1 MNNGKSGF
9 VGIIGRPN
17 VGKSTFLNRVLGIKV
32 SIVTEKPQTTR
43 DRISGVYTDK
53 RGQIVFIDSPG
64 IHDPKTALNRYM
76 VKEAMT
82 VMEDCDLVLHMT
94 DNNIFR
100 FSHEE
105 ELVTDALQKSDVKR
119 ILTINKIDLMT
130 VKDREK
136 IIRWLTDRCVY
147 EQIFDTNS
155 EAGFGID
162 SVLDYFFT
170 QLPEGPFYYPEDY
183 VTDRSERFLCKEIVR
198 EKLFLLLKEEVP
210 YSTAVMIEDIKLNPE
225 NDIVSIQ
232 AYIYVERDS
241 QKGIVIGKGGSLLKK
256 IGTAAREEMERLF
269 GKKVF
274 LNLRVKVE
282 KGWSRKEW
290 LLRRLGY

>member
-1 MNNGKSGF
+1 MKKGKSGF

-43 DRISGVYTDK
+43 DRISGIYTGGQ
-53 RGQIVFIDSPG
+53 GQIIFIDSPG

-76 VKEAMT
+76 VKEAMAA
-82 VMEDCDLVLHMT
+82 MDDCDLVLHMT
-94 DNNIFR
+94 DNNLFR
-100 FSHEE
+100 FSSEE
-105 ELVTDALQKSDVKR
+105 VLVTEALEKSGYRKM
-119 ILTINKIDLMT
+119 LAINKIDLMT
-130 VKDREK
+130 LKDREK
-136 IIRWLTDRCVY
+136 ILAWMTKHCDYDR
-147 EQIFDTNS
+147 IFDTNA

-162 SVLDYFFT
+162 GVLEYIFS
-170 QLPEGPFYYPEDY
+170 QLPEGPFYYPEDH

-198 EKLFLLLKEEVP
+198 EKLFLNLKEEVP
-210 YSTAVMIEDIKLNPE
+210 YSTAVMVDEIKLNPVK
-225 NDIVSIQ
+225 DIVSIS

-241 QKGIVIGKGGSLLKK
+241 QKGIIIGKGGALLKK
-256 IGTAAREEMERLF
+256 VGTAARLDMEELF

-274 LNLRVKVE
+274 LRLQVKVE

-290 LLRRLGY
+290 ILRRLEY